1 MDNDNLIQIL
11 ETEQYFLEHW
21 LTQAM
26 LNSEEETKLVK
37 QMDKRCVWINDK
49 LKELY
54 ELQAR

>member
-1 MDNDNLIQIL
+1 MDNDNLIQLL

-21 LTQAM
+21 LTRAM
-26 LNSEEETKLVK
+26 LNSEEETKLAK
-37 QMDKRCVWINDK
+37 QMDKRCGWINDK